1 MAKEIVVDT
10 ETTGLDPEE
19 GHRIVEIAMVEIEG
33 FNRTGNRF
41 HCYLNPQAE
50 MSERALEI
58 HGLTDEFLSDKPLF
72 EELVDEMLEFVG
84 ESRLVIHNAEFDLKF
99 INHEL
104 QRVERAQLGADQV
117 FDTLQ
122 FARQELPGIASH
134 SLDALCRHFKIDNS
148 MRIKHGALLD
158 AELLTEVYFRLAG
171 GGQGLFDLLE
181 PSGTPG
187 AAPESRGARRKPR
200 ETKLPPLLTVAET
213 EAHREFVKS
222 LGDSALWNS
231 AAFPRTGSGSTD
243 KQEQT

>member
-1 MAKEIVVDT
+1 MATEIVVDT

-33 FNRTGNRF
+33 LNRTGNRF
-41 HCYLNPQAE
+41 HCYLNPQTA

-58 HGLTDEFLSDKPLF
+58 HGLTDEFLSNKPLF
-72 EELVDEMLEFVG
+72 GDMVDEMLEFIG

-104 QRVERAQLGADQV
+104 ERVERAQVRADQV

-158 AELLTEVYFRLAG
+158 AELLAEVYFRLAG

-181 PSGTPG
+181 GSGKSGTIL
-187 AAPESRGARRKPR
+187 ESLEAKHKPR
-200 ETKLPPLLTVAET
+200 ETKLPSLLTAAEA
-213 EAHREFVKS
+213 EAHRELVKS

-231 AAFPRTGSGSTD
+231 VLLPKTGSGSTD
-243 KQEQT
+243 KLE